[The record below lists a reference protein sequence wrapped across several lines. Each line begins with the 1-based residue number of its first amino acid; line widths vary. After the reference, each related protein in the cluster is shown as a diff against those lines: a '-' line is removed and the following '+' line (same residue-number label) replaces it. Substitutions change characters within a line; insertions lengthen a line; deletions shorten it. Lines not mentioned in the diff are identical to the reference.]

1 MTIKS
6 LHEEAFIKALALSI
20 KTLESMSKD
29 LDMADKTGNQQL
41 KKYVYS
47 NFPKLFEVLH
57 KSSEEFREKNIIED
71 REGDEI

>member
-1 MTIKS
+1 
-6 LHEEAFIKALALSI
+6 
-20 KTLESMSKD
+20 MSKD
-29 LDMADKTGNQQL
+29 LDVAERTGNQQL

-57 KSSEEFREKNIIED
+57 KSSEEFREKSIIED

>member
-1 MTIKS
+1 MKLKS
-6 LHEEAFIKALALSI
+6 LHEEAFIKALELSI
-20 KTLESMSKD
+20 KTLASMSND
-29 LDMADKTGNQQL
+29 LDVAERTGNQQL

-47 NFPKLFEVLH
+47 NSPKLFEVLH

>member
-1 MTIKS
+1 MKIKS
-6 LHEEAFIKALALSI
+6 LHEEAFIKALELSI
-20 KTLESMSKD
+20 KTLESMTKD
-29 LDMADKTGNQQL
+29 LDVAERTGNQQL